1 MVRRLIRRPGKGG
14 MRRMIK
20 AIFYPLAD
28 TVSAFNIFQYIS
40 FRSAY
45 AAVTALM
52 ISFLFGPGVI
62 RGLTRLN
69 LRQKVRTDGPQTH
82 LAKSGTPT
90 MGGVLIIIALA
101 VSMILWQEITS
112 LYTWTVLLAAGGF
125 GVLGFVDDFLKIT
138 RGNSDGLRAGVKFS
152 GQIVVS
158 FAVMLL
164 IVITGNPE
172 TTRLYIPFFK
182 NAVLDMGL
190 LYIPFGMLLIA
201 GMSNAV
207 NLTDGLDGL
216 AAGLVIIAAA
226 AFAAL
231 AYLTG
236 HSEFAQYLY
245 IPFLSGSGEL
255 TISAAAMLGASVGFL
270 WFNTHPAEVMMGDTG
285 SLTLGGLLAVF
296 ALMLKK
302 EVLLLIIGGVFVIE
316 TLSVIIQVLYF
327 KRTGRRVF
335 RMAPLHHHFELSG
348 WAESKVVA
356 RFWIIGGMFAILGLS
371 TLKIQ

>member
-1 MVRRLIRRPGKGG
+1 
-14 MRRMIK
+14 MIK

>member
-1 MVRRLIRRPGKGG
+1 
-14 MRRMIK
+14 MIK

-69 LRQKVRTDGPQTH
+69 LRQKVRTDGPRTH

-152 GQIVVS
+152 GQIIVS

-190 LYIPFGMLLIA
+190 LYIPFGMILIA

-231 AYLTG
+231 AYLSG

-302 EVLLLIIGGVFVIE
+302 EILLLIIGGVFVME

>member
-1 MVRRLIRRPGKGG
+1 
-14 MRRMIK
+14 MIK

-69 LRQKVRTDGPQTH
+69 LRQKVRTDGPRTH

-302 EVLLLIIGGVFVIE
+302 EILLLIIGGVFVIE

>member
-1 MVRRLIRRPGKGG
+1 
-14 MRRMIK
+14 MIK

-69 LRQKVRTDGPQTH
+69 LRQKVRTDGPRTH

-138 RGNSDGLRAGVKFS
+138 RENSDGLRAGVKFS

-302 EVLLLIIGGVFVIE
+302 EILLLIIGGVFVIE

>member
-1 MVRRLIRRPGKGG
+1 
-14 MRRMIK
+14 MIK

-69 LRQKVRTDGPQTH
+69 LRQKVRTDGPRTH

-164 IVITGNPE
+164 IVITGNSE

-302 EVLLLIIGGVFVIE
+302 EILLLIIGGVFVIE

>member
-1 MVRRLIRRPGKGG
+1 
-14 MRRMIK
+14 MIK

-28 TVSAFNIFQYIS
+28 AVSAFNIFQYIS

-69 LRQKVRTDGPQTH
+69 LRQKVRTDGPRTH

-164 IVITGNPE
+164 IVVTGNPE

-302 EVLLLIIGGVFVIE
+302 EILLLIIGGVFVIE